1 MGTLAGARL
10 AFDEGKLA
18 EEFSETEHAQDLFAA
33 ILRLLI
39 NLHGAAH
46 DHVQGIGAA
55 TLEKYDVGAVEF
67 VAFGDRSDLGSRL
80 PNQRSIQ
87 NPIRAF
93 SPLLANR
100 RIARYLS
107 SRSSQNVGPKVS
119 LEPDVKMAA

>member
-1 MGTLAGARL
+1 
-10 AFDEGKLA
+10 
-18 EEFSETEHAQDLFAA
+18 
-33 ILRLLI
+33 
-39 NLHGAAH
+39 
-46 DHVQGIGAA
+46 
-55 TLEKYDVGAVEF
+55 VGAVEF

>member
-1 MGTLAGARL
+1 
-10 AFDEGKLA
+10 
-18 EEFSETEHAQDLFAA
+18 
-33 ILRLLI
+33 
-39 NLHGAAH
+39 
-46 DHVQGIGAA
+46 
-55 TLEKYDVGAVEF
+55 VGAVEF

-107 SRSSQNVGPKVS
+107 SRSSSQNVGPKVS